1 MFKTTALIFVFMSLV
16 SCVDANQMEAKQQE
30 QASENLDSAV
40 IDFKINLKLID
51 FDQEQE
57 HKVLKAAELIKKVI
71 TSEKFKKRVLN
82 HKFNDQKAFADNQGL
97 SNAQIYRKILE
108 GSETIKPGKD
118 YEMDMV
124 LLTYYE
130 DAITIGYTYPNTRN
144 VWMNTKYLNRYNPVQ
159 VTGNMMHEWL
169 HKLGFSHPVKNTPER
184 RFSVPYAIGYIMQK
198 LAREE
203 YQE

>member
-1 MFKTTALIFVFMSLV
+1 MFKTTALIFVFLSLI
-16 SCVDANQMEAKQQE
+16 SCGDTHHKASKQMEEANE
-30 QASENLDSAV
+30 SVETSVAE
-40 IDFKINLKLID
+40 FKVNLKMID
-51 FDQEQE
+51 FDQDQEQ
-57 HKVLKAAELIKKVI
+57 KVLKAADLIKKVI
-71 TSEKFKKRVLN
+71 TSERFKKRILN
-82 HKFNDQKAFADNQGL
+82 HKFNGQKAFADNEGL
-97 SNAQIYRKILE
+97 TNAQIYKKILE

-118 YEMDMV
+118 HEMDMV

-130 DAITIGYTYPNTRN
+130 DAITIGYTYPTTRN

-184 RFSVPYAIGYIMQK
+184 RFSVPYAVGYIMQK

>member
-1 MFKTTALIFVFMSLV
+1 MFKTTALLFVFWSLV
-16 SCVDANQMEAKQQE
+16 SCGDASKGQMQREEAPE
-30 QASENLDSAV
+30 SLVSTPAV
-40 IDFKINLKLID
+40 FKVSLKLID
-51 FDQEQE
+51 FDKDQEQ
-57 HKVLKAAELIKKVI
+57 KVMKAAELIKKVI
-71 TSEKFKKRVLN
+71 TSDTFRKRVLN
-82 HKFNDQKAFADNQGL
+82 HKFNGEKAFADNEGL

-118 YEMDMV
+118 HEMDLV

-130 DAITIGYTYPNTRN
+130 DAITIGHTYPTTRN

-169 HKLGFSHPVKNTPER
+169 HKLGFSHPVKNTPWR
-184 RFSVPYAIGYIMQK
+184 RFSVPYAVGYIMQM

-203 YQE
+203 YQQ